1 MPTLKVKVEGYKEAK
16 TILDDL
22 PNNMQK
28 SILIAALR
36 SSAKPML
43 TSARNKVPV
52 KSGKLKRQLRIV
64 RHKDRSQS
72 KTEVAVAVKPVFDKS
87 KKSGAINQY
96 YGKFVH
102 EGTAERR
109 MSGKSKML
117 VFENQQR
124 EKVFLKSVKGIKATP
139 FLEMAYSET
148 GERVVTVF
156 GDELGTAVERYV
168 QRNFKPIIK

>member
-1 MPTLKVKVEGYKEAK
+1 MLKVKVEGYKQAK
-16 TILDDL
+16 EILDSL

-36 SSAKPML
+36 TSVKPML

-52 KSGKLKRQLRIV
+52 KSGKLKKQLRIV

-87 KKSGAINQY
+87 KKSGAVNQY

-109 MSGKSKML
+109 VSRKGKML
-117 VFENQQR
+117 VFENEQG

-148 GERVVTVF
+148 GERTITIF
-156 GDELGTAVERYV
+156 GDELAAAVDRYV
-168 QRNFKPIIK
+168 QRNFKPVK

>member
-1 MPTLKVKVEGYKEAK
+1 MLKIKVEGYKQAK
-16 TILDDL
+16 DILDSL

-36 SSAKPML
+36 QSVKPML

-52 KSGKLKRQLRIV
+52 KSGKLKKQLRIV
-64 RHKDRSQS
+64 RHKDRNAS

-87 KKSGAINQY
+87 KKSGAVNQY
-96 YGKFVH
+96 YGKFIH

-109 MSGKSKML
+109 VSRKGKML
-117 VFENQQR
+117 VFENEQG

-148 GERVVTVF
+148 GERTVAVF
-156 GDELGTAVERYV
+156 GDELAAAVERYV
-168 QRNFKPIIK
+168 QRNFKPVK

>member
-1 MPTLKVKVEGYKEAK
+1 MLKVKVEGFKEAK
-16 TILDDL
+16 TILDGL

-28 SILIAALR
+28 SILVAALR
-36 SSAKPML
+36 QSVKPML
-43 TSARNKVPV
+43 TSARSKVPV
-52 KSGKLKRQLRIV
+52 KSGKLKKQLRIV
-64 RHKDRSQS
+64 RHKDRNAS

-87 KKSGAINQY
+87 KKSGAVNQY

-109 MSGKSKML
+109 VSRKGKML
-117 VFENQQR
+117 VFENEQG

-148 GERVVTVF
+148 GERTISIF
-156 GDELGTAVERYV
+156 GDELAAAVEKYV
-168 QRNFKPIIK
+168 QRNFKPVK

>member
-1 MPTLKVKVEGYKEAK
+1 MLKIKVEGYKQAK
-16 TILDDL
+16 DILDSL

-36 SSAKPML
+36 QSVKPML

-52 KSGKLKRQLRIV
+52 KSGKLKKQLRIV
-64 RHKDRSQS
+64 RHKDRNAS

-87 KKSGAINQY
+87 KKSGAVNQY
-96 YGKFVH
+96 YGKFIH

-109 MSGKSKML
+109 MSRKGTML
-117 VFENQQR
+117 VFENEQG

-148 GERVVTVF
+148 GERTITLF
-156 GDELGTAVERYV
+156 GDELAAAVERYV
-168 QRNFKPIIK
+168 QRNFKPVK

>member
-1 MPTLKVKVEGYKEAK
+1 MLKIKVEGYKQAK
-16 TILDDL
+16 DILDSL

-36 SSAKPML
+36 QSVKPML

-52 KSGKLKRQLRIV
+52 KSGKLKKQLRII
-64 RHKDRSQS
+64 RHKDRNAS

-87 KKSGAINQY
+87 KKSGAVNQY
-96 YGKFVH
+96 YGKFIH

-109 MSGKSKML
+109 VSRKGKML
-117 VFENQQR
+117 VFENEQG
-124 EKVFLKSVKGIKATP
+124 EKVFLKSVKGIKTTP

-148 GERVVTVF
+148 GERTITIF
-156 GDELGTAVERYV
+156 GDELAAAVERYV
-168 QRNFKPIIK
+168 QRNFKPVK

>member
-1 MPTLKVKVEGYKEAK
+1 MLKVKVEGFREAK
-16 TILDDL
+16 EILDGL

-52 KSGKLKRQLRIV
+52 KSGKLKKQLRII
-64 RHKDRSQS
+64 RYKDRNQS

-87 KKSGAINQY
+87 KKSGAVNQF
-96 YGKFVH
+96 YGKFIH

-109 MSGKSKML
+109 VSRKGKML
-117 VFENQQR
+117 VFENQQG
-124 EKVFLKSVKGIKATP
+124 EKIFVKSVKGIKATP

-148 GERVVTVF
+148 GERVVTIF
-156 GDELGTAVERYV
+156 GDELAASVERYV
-168 QRNFKPIIK
+168 RRNFKPVNK

>member
-1 MPTLKVKVEGYKEAK
+1 MLKIKVEGYKEAK
-16 TILDDL
+16 GILDGL

-36 SSAKPML
+36 QSVKPML

-52 KSGKLKRQLRIV
+52 KSGKLKKQLRIV
-64 RHKDRSQS
+64 RHKDRNQS

-87 KKSGAINQY
+87 KKSGAVNQF

-109 MSGKSKML
+109 VSRKGKML
-117 VFENQQR
+117 VFENQQG

-139 FLEMAYSET
+139 YLEMAYTET
-148 GERVVTVF
+148 GERTVTVF
-156 GDELGTAVERYV
+156 GDELGAAVERYV